1 MAKKEKRLAISYQ
14 DKNKDKRTLPTY
26 TEKKQATKKV
36 NKPNNTVTKQQNN
49 VQTNDART
57 QKTTVKR
64 TTQTNTN
71 NVVETRP
78 NTVKPSLGNNDVRT
92 QKLDFQNKNEENKFT
107 PQQKEVTKRV
117 DKKTVENKYD
127 EVNKALDQELKD
139 KANITALKRQ
149 KYEKARSK
157 AMKEEGVDARVKFDN
172 LQEKTINYNTKKEDA
187 THKLKP
193 IDYSKVEEKTK
204 NERNE
209 LNSAL
214 NDERYVQYVKDEVKA
229 QTEPVTLA
237 EKTIGVPVRATQD
250 LFSTALSG
258 EKYRDPNTGQEYF
271 LPSYSDL
278 RQEKVS
284 NSYNTGIGKFLGDT
298 AYNTTKIGEAALLDA
313 VTMGYGGKA
322 LYWSDMAADNYK
334 NAINRGYSREQALAN
349 TAVSTGT
356 EFLTEKFL
364 GGLSKTLTGG
374 KASGVQNLVG
384 NMVNKVI
391 KNPRVANIIGSMGS
405 EGLEEFVQEYIDQ
418 WNELATLKNSKN
430 VKDYLD
436 VLLDPDVFMSALYS
450 GAVGAGSGGAMTGSQ
465 RALGID
471 TEGIEAERNI
481 EKNNQLRETL
491 EEKLKKTKDKEL
503 KQKYQDVIGAIDE
516 YNKRPFGNTTENID
530 NNMLELNLKE
540 NEVGL
545 INNMLENGTATEDE
559 VVQMLREYAQIKQ
572 NNHDAELVNTEEE
585 QQRLQ
590 DQAQQVANVR
600 EQVQNKKLT
609 YEQGKQALQEI
620 QEGTFRQNMMYENI
634 AQREFD
640 KIQRDLKNGKI
651 TEADATNRIQALAQT
666 LEQQKGMSNNEVV
679 ENGNISNNNDNIIP
693 DTNEVREVKP
703 TNTSDKIQN
712 FRNSIENE
720 NVEDADGFYKSVEKI
735 IKDKDYNV
743 VLDSS
748 ITNEKGQ
755 SVNALISNEN
765 GVTIKI
771 NPKSER
777 AGEIL
782 LMHEVTHGIETKEMR
797 DLIMNYASKNSE
809 FNSALEDLKRTY
821 GTQDVTPEVVADIS
835 GQLFG
840 NQEFISNLSVEKPS
854 VFRKIYN
861 KIIEMANKITGNS
874 KEALFVR
881 DLKNKWEKVY
891 RESTIETSQQNIKN
905 TVKYSQNAEI
915 TDNKGRKL
923 DKQQQEYFKDTK
935 VVDNEGHLITVYHT
949 NKYTDLPFFEFKPQV
964 ALDYHND
971 LFGNQTVIYFTDSK
985 EMSGS
990 YADQD
995 YIMADTRKYT
1005 KTEEVEE
1012 FLNELNNI
1020 NARKGDVW
1028 KLKDV
1033 SNDPAY
1039 TKTYRDAELNFDYSS
1054 GTYEEA
1060 IEKRY
1065 KRGLLTKEQYEL
1077 GAKGVKYVIELN
1089 DEGPDTTYNFVPFTS
1104 KEDLFKN
1111 FRNKL
1116 SKKIYQHN
1124 KSQKRFGE
1132 AKYQYEGYVNLTN
1145 PYEIDAEGRNW
1156 NNITREIKQEFK
1168 DTIDNMSEDEMDN
1181 LSDLAMESLTKYNEW
1196 HQGEKYSEYLKY
1208 EDVYK
1213 TLDKINSENLV
1224 MLSMKASLGKEVTAN
1239 DYREMYDAFGGI
1251 GKDPD
1256 RIIEVDGK
1264 EMTFAEFA
1272 AKWSN
1277 LDVENAKYYKNYS
1290 YFLEKMP
1297 RKYREKIINVGD
1309 FYKAAK
1315 YNFQEFAINDYLSKR
1330 METNDVV
1337 HKVIEMNQNGSN
1349 YDGVIIRNTTDYG
1362 GYSEER
1368 GPHDLF
1374 IAFNSN
1380 QFKAFDNKTPT
1391 SDQDIRYSQKVKKWQ
1406 DFLDKYFKERG
1417 TTTRLKTKETKKQG
1431 PALANATK
1439 QETKIVKKEQTKV
1452 TKKEQNVKTK
1462 KGPITMDD
1470 AIKAF
1475 NRAKRFGTEV
1485 QNKAVQTFDK
1495 AMGENNPLTKEQMDK
1510 IRHDVHTN
1518 KATVEKAKTNLSGLT
1533 FEQKYERATQKL
1545 NSNKAINEVDVAEV
1559 IDTLVETVERGTPE
1573 QVLNLLQDYS
1583 IMETEAGRVV
1593 QAASLLRKMSPVGQ
1607 LAMLNKIVAR
1617 QQKLGNKKWAGVK
1630 LNQDLVQKVLDT
1642 YENKEQTKWNQVEM
1656 EEAVDELKQDIA
1668 NQLKMTISDK
1678 VNAWRYLSMLG
1689 NPKTHIR
1696 NVVANTVMSVVKG
1709 GADKLSGGL
1718 QDVFIKDGKYRLTGK
1733 EAVKTRTAKSSTK
1746 EVKQFSKLA
1755 FEEMKPKLSGNK
1767 YDNTRGIEAMRSPF
1781 DNKVLKKLDELNSGL
1796 LNIEDLK
1803 AKETNFKK
1811 SFANFL
1817 TAQGIKTNEDINNNP
1832 DIIDAAK
1839 NFALQEANIAT
1850 FNQDNKLATYL
1861 NKLDNLG
1868 PVAKVLRGAIIP
1880 FTRTPLNIAKTG
1892 IEYTPVLGTLTTLND
1907 LKKVDSS
1914 MKGVVLINGLSK
1926 QTVGAGLLVMG
1937 YMLAKSGVLTADS
1950 GDDKDDKFEKDQG
1963 AKMDFSLRLPA
1974 SIVGEG
1980 ASKVSLDLSWLSPS
1994 SMPLLVGAAM
2004 HEQFSKHEGINEDM
2018 IIESLAGVL
2027 DPLSEM
2033 SCISS
2038 FTDVLDSY
2046 SKTSAGKFM
2055 GIAKSTSQNY
2065 ISQFI
2070 PTVSGQIAKVFD
2082 TNKRS
2087 TYADKSSS
2095 HQFSQE
2101 TIRKLMFKIPGL
2113 RNMLPEQTDYLG
2125 ENKKEINNMAIR
2137 ALDAFFNPMN
2147 HKVDT
2152 MSRESKELIR
2162 LYDKTGNDAVLPSN
2176 PNAYINYNDT
2186 QYTMTQKEFN
2196 KYKRDFG
2203 EAAKKNLKEVMDSD
2217 EYKSASDDEK
2227 ADMIEGVMK
2236 YSKDVAK
2243 DNFLTSK
2250 GENYV
2255 KVNEDGEET
2264 HYESDNVN
2272 EITQATNYSIAD
2284 YYITKTV
2291 TPNLLEGNLE
2301 TKKKKLGM
2309 VSEFGFD
2316 AKTYNQYLE
2325 DINDIKADTYANGKT
2340 IRNSRKRKIVEYLNS
2355 LELTP
2360 LQRAMLLKQ
2369 SYKSYRSYDGEIINA
2384 IRNSNL
2390 SDEDR
2395 NMYGQWFNLK

>member
-1 MAKKEKRLAISYQ
+1 MAKKEKKLAISYQ

-26 TEKKQATKKV
+26 TEKKQATQKV
-36 NKPNNTVTKQQNN
+36 NKPSNTVTKQQNN
-49 VQTNDART
+49 VQDART
-57 QKTTVKR
+57 QKTTVKK
-64 TTQTNTN
+64 TVTTN
-71 NVVETRP
+71 NTTAADNRP
-78 NTVKPSLGNNDVRT
+78 SVNTFNNNTPNDVRT
-92 QKLDFQNKNEENKFT
+92 QKLGFQTKNEEKKFV
-107 PQQKEVTKRV
+107 PKQQEITRRI
-117 DKKTVENKYD
+117 DKDTIETKYD
-127 EVNKALDQELKD
+127 EVNKALDKELKD
-139 KANITALKRQ
+139 KENITALKRQ

-157 AMKEEGVDARVKFDN
+157 AMKEEGIDARTKFDN
-172 LQEKTINYNTKKEDA
+172 LQEKKIDYNTKKEDA

-193 IDYSKVEEKTK
+193 VDYSKIEEKTK
-204 NERNE
+204 KEKGE
-209 LNSAL
+209 LNAAL

-278 RQEKVS
+278 RQEQVS
-284 NSYNTGIGKFLGDT
+284 NSYDTGIGRFIGDT
-298 AYNTTKIGEAALLDA
+298 VYNTTKIGEAALVDA
-313 VTMGYGGKA
+313 FTGGIGGKA

-349 TAVSTGT
+349 TIVSTGT
-356 EFLTEKFL
+356 EFLTEKLL

-374 KASGVQNLVG
+374 KASEAQNLIS
-384 NMVNKVI
+384 NMVNKVVN
-391 KNPRVANIIGSMGS
+391 NPRIANIIGSMGS

-471 TEGIEAERNI
+471 AEGIEAERNI
-481 EKNNQLRETL
+481 NKNNQLKETL
-491 EEKLKKTKDKEL
+491 EEKIKGTKDKEL

-516 YNKRPFGNTTENID
+516 YNKRPFGNTTEGI
-530 NNMLELNLKE
+530 NNNLLELNLKE

-559 VVQMLREYAQIKQ
+559 VVQMLKEYAQIKQ
-572 NNHDAELVNTEEE
+572 NNPNAELVNTEEE

-600 EQVQNKKLT
+600 EQVQNKNLT

-634 AQREFD
+634 AQREYNKTMNEF
-640 KIQRDLKNGKI
+640 KKAEKSYKSGTI
-651 TEADATNRIQALAQT
+651 TEEQFRQIEGETTKKIQALAQT
-666 LEQQKGMSNNEVV
+666 LEQQKGMANNEVV

-703 TNTSDKIQN
+703 TNTNDKIQN
-712 FRNSIENE
+712 FRNSVENE

-735 IKDKDYNV
+735 IKDKDYNII
-743 VLDSS
+743 LDSS

-755 SVNALISNEN
+755 SVNALITNEN

-797 DLIMNYASKNSE
+797 DLIMNYAKKNSE
-809 FNSALEDLKRTY
+809 FNDALESLKKTY
-821 GTQDVTPEVVADIS
+821 GTEDVTPEVIADIS
-835 GQLFG
+835 GQLLG
-840 NQEFISNLSVEKPS
+840 NQEFINSLSVENPS
-854 VFRKIYN
+854 LFKKILDALTSLKN
-861 KIIEMANKITGNS
+861 KLTGNS
-874 KEALFVR
+874 KYENFVK
-881 DLKNKWEKVY
+881 DLEVKYRKAYRNANQNTFNKSLK
-891 RESTIETSQQNIKN
+891 ESAM
-905 TVKYSQNAEI
+905 YSQNARI
-915 TDNKGRKL
+915 TDNQGRTLTK
-923 DKQQQEYFKDTK
+923 DQVDFYKDTK
-935 VVDNEGHLITVYHT
+935 VVDDEGHLITVYHT
-949 NKYTDLPFFEFKPQV
+949 TSDEINPFYIFDPRGTTDYKYGDDIVIFTTDDATMSEGYAGEQNLRNVDTSKNADTNQKSAWRYEMYMNITNPYIIDCEGRMYQNAVVEFTNEI
-964 ALDYHND
+964 ND
-971 LFGNQTVIYFTDSK
+971 LFKEVEEYKAELNELAKESEKRFKNSQSSGSYMDIRLSNRIYKNIDNELISDTNLEELTDYKDFYEKATKEGYDLPSPDTQLEDIMYDPDEVDYLYEQYGEKKVDKYLEMTIEDFINKTSEGQTEYKEESTWFKREYQKIIGDILEQAGESEPENVIAKHVNTFSGEDWYRISK
-985 EMSGS
+985 EMFT
-990 YADQD
+990 
-995 YIMADTRKYT
+995 DTAK
-1005 KTEEVEE
+1005 K
-1012 FLNELNNI
+1012 NN
-1020 NARKGDVW
+1020 AP
-1028 KLKDV
+1028 L
-1033 SNDPAY
+1033 
-1039 TKTYRDAELNFDYSS
+1039 
-1054 GTYEEA
+1054 
-1060 IEKRY
+1060 
-1065 KRGLLTKEQYEL
+1065 
-1077 GAKGVKYVIELN
+1077 
-1089 DEGPDTTYNFVPFTS
+1089 
-1104 KEDLFKN
+1104 
-1111 FRNKL
+1111 
-1116 SKKIYQHN
+1116 
-1124 KSQKRFGE
+1124 
-1132 AKYQYEGYVNLTN
+1132 KYQYNTN
-1145 PYEIDAEGRNW
+1145 QIV
-1156 NNITREIKQEFK
+1156 
-1168 DTIDNMSEDEMDN
+1168 
-1181 LSDLAMESLTKYNEW
+1181 KY
-1196 HQGEKYSEYLKY
+1196 
-1208 EDVYK
+1208 
-1213 TLDKINSENLV
+1213 
-1224 MLSMKASLGKEVTAN
+1224 
-1239 DYREMYDAFGGI
+1239 
-1251 GKDPD
+1251 
-1256 RIIEVDGK
+1256 
-1264 EMTFAEFA
+1264 
-1272 AKWSN
+1272 
-1277 LDVENAKYYKNYS
+1277 
-1290 YFLEKMP
+1290 
-1297 RKYREKIINVGD
+1297 IINEN
-1309 FYKAAK
+1309 K
-1315 YNFQEFAINDYLSKR
+1315 
-1330 METNDVV
+1330 TNLQ
-1337 HKVIEMNQNGSN
+1337 KEK
-1349 YDGVIIRNTTDYG
+1349 YDGVIFKNIIDVATDFLDFGKYKPANV
-1362 GYSEER
+1362 YV
-1368 GPHDLF
+1368 
-1374 IAFNSN
+1374 AFNSN
-1380 QFKAFDNKTPT
+1380 QVKAVDNEHPT
-1391 SDQDIRYSQKVKKWQ
+1391 SNPDIRYSKDGKKWQ
-1406 DFLDKYFKERG
+1406 EFLDRYFKARG
-1417 TTTRLKTKETKKQG
+1417 TTTKLNEKTKLKQG
-1431 PALANATK
+1431 SALTNATK
-1439 QETKIVKKEQTKV
+1439 EETKIVKKEQTKV
-1452 TKKEQNVKTK
+1452 PKKEQNVKTK
-1462 KGPITMDD
+1462 KGPVTMED
-1470 AIKAF
+1470 AIKEF

-1495 AMGENNPLTKEQMDK
+1495 AMGENNPLTKKQMDK

-1518 KATVEKAKTNLSGLT
+1518 KVTVEKAKSNLSGLT

-1767 YDNTRGIEAMRSPF
+1767 YDNATGIEAMRSPF

-1963 AKMDFSLRLPA
+1963 AKMDFSLKLPA

-2065 ISQFI
+2065 ISQFV
-2070 PTVSGQIAKVFD
+2070 PTVSGQIAKMFD

-2101 TIRKLMFKIPGL
+2101 TLRKLMFKIPGL
-2113 RNMLPEQTDYLG
+2113 RNMLPEQTDYFG
-2125 ENKKEINNMAIR
+2125 DNKKEINNMAIR

-2147 HKVDT
+2147 HKADT

-2196 KYKRDFG
+2196 KYKKDFG
-2203 EAAKKNLKEVMDSD
+2203 EAAKKNIKEVMDSD

-2272 EITQATNYSIAD
+2272 EITKATNYSIAD

-2325 DINDIKADTYANGKT
+2325 DISDIKADTYANGKT
-2340 IRNSRKRKIVEYLNS
+2340 IRNSRKRKIIEYLNS
-2355 LELTP
+2355 LDLTP

>member
-1 MAKKEKRLAISYQ
+1 MAKKEKKLAISYQ

-26 TEKKQATKKV
+26 TEKKQATQKV
-36 NKPNNTVTKQQNN
+36 NKPNNAVAKQQNN

-64 TTQTNTN
+64 TVTNDNT
-71 NVVETRP
+71 VETRP

-92 QKLDFQNKNEENKFT
+92 QKLDFQNKNEEKKFT

-127 EVNKALDQELKD
+127 ELNKALDQELKD
-139 KANITALKRQ
+139 KENITALKRQ
-149 KYEKARSK
+149 KFEKARSK
-157 AMKEEGVDARVKFDN
+157 AMKEEGIDARVKFDN

-193 IDYSKVEEKTK
+193 VDYSKVEEKTK
-204 NERNE
+204 NERSA
-209 LNSAL
+209 LNAAL

-237 EKTIGVPVRATQD
+237 EKTIGVPLRATQD

-313 VTMGYGGKA
+313 VTFGYGGKA

-384 NMVNKVI
+384 NMVNKVV
-391 KNPRVANIIGSMGS
+391 KNPRAANIIGSMSS

-418 WNELATLKNSKN
+418 WNELATLKNSTN

-436 VLLDPDVFMSALYS
+436 VLLDPDVFVSALYS
-450 GAVGAGSGGAMTGSQ
+450 GAVGMGSGGAMTGSQ

-481 EKNNQLRETL
+481 NKNNQLKETL

-516 YNKRPFGNTTENID
+516 YNKRPFGSTTENID
-530 NNMLELNLKE
+530 NNMLELNLKQ

-572 NNHDAELVNTEEE
+572 NDPDAELVNTEEE

-666 LEQQKGMSNNEVV
+666 LEQQKGMANNEVV
-679 ENGNISNNNDNIIP
+679 ENGDISNNNDNIIP
-693 DTNEVREVKP
+693 DTNEVREVNTTQEQQPEVLQQQEISQDKKVEEKVEKNTKKVYNKGTKKEGVKNDFGAIQEESRRKLKDKGWGSSSKTVDEDLRGRIRGTLSKEIKRRGYSNSNNDGLLKLKSKGNTFNLYKSVDAETFHDVFEIARAHTNYGELVDLHPVKTNEDSIGYEEMTNYLSEDGMQGFSITKDGDVVSVFNADP
-703 TNTSDKIQN
+703 TRKG
-712 FRNSIENE
+712 FLRSIENE
-720 NVEDADGFYKSVEKI
+720 I
-735 IKDKDYNV
+735 
-743 VLDSS
+743 
-748 ITNEKGQ
+748 
-755 SVNALISNEN
+755 
-765 GVTIKI
+765 
-771 NPKSER
+771 
-777 AGEIL
+777 
-782 LMHEVTHGIETKEMR
+782 
-797 DLIMNYASKNSE
+797 
-809 FNSALEDLKRTY
+809 
-821 GTQDVTPEVVADIS
+821 
-835 GQLFG
+835 
-840 NQEFISNLSVEKPS
+840 
-854 VFRKIYN
+854 
-861 KIIEMANKITGNS
+861 NS
-874 KEALFVR
+874 K
-881 DLKNKWEKVY
+881 
-891 RESTIETSQQNIKN
+891 
-905 TVKYSQNAEI
+905 
-915 TDNKGRKL
+915 G
-923 DKQQQEYFKDTK
+923 
-935 VVDNEGHLITVYHT
+935 
-949 NKYTDLPFFEFKPQV
+949 
-964 ALDYHND
+964 
-971 LFGNQTVIYFTDSK
+971 
-985 EMSGS
+985 
-990 YADQD
+990 
-995 YIMADTRKYT
+995 
-1005 KTEEVEE
+1005 
-1012 FLNELNNI
+1012 
-1020 NARKGDVW
+1020 
-1028 KLKDV
+1028 
-1033 SNDPAY
+1033 
-1039 TKTYRDAELNFDYSS
+1039 
-1054 GTYEEA
+1054 
-1060 IEKRY
+1060 
-1065 KRGLLTKEQYEL
+1065 
-1077 GAKGVKYVIELN
+1077 
-1089 DEGPDTTYNFVPFTS
+1089 
-1104 KEDLFKN
+1104 
-1111 FRNKL
+1111 
-1116 SKKIYQHN
+1116 
-1124 KSQKRFGE
+1124 
-1132 AKYQYEGYVNLTN
+1132 
-1145 PYEIDAEGRNW
+1145 
-1156 NNITREIKQEFK
+1156 
-1168 DTIDNMSEDEMDN
+1168 
-1181 LSDLAMESLTKYNEW
+1181 
-1196 HQGEKYSEYLKY
+1196 
-1208 EDVYK
+1208 K
-1213 TLDKINSENLV
+1213 TLDCFQSSKQRLDEIYSNIFGWKTTSIMDHNMEYDHDDIAKNHNKPPVAFMVNPKQLKSDV
-1224 MLSMKASLGKEVTAN
+1224 TDADLNKKFGKDQYGESV
-1239 DYREMYDAFGGI
+1239 DYRSALM
-1251 GKDPD
+1251 K
-1256 RIIEVDGK
+1256 DGK
-1264 EMTFAEFA
+1264 GNKNDFIF
-1272 AKWSN
+1272 
-1277 LDVENAKYYKNYS
+1277 DENGR
-1290 YFLEKMP
+1290 F
-1297 RKYREKIINVGD
+1297 VGM
-1309 FYKAAK
+1309 K
-1315 YNFQEFAINDYLSKR
+1315 E
-1330 METNDVV
+1330 
-1337 HKVIEMNQNGSN
+1337 G
-1349 YDGVIIRNTTDYG
+1349 
-1362 GYSEER
+1362 
-1368 GPHDLF
+1368 
-1374 IAFNSN
+1374 
-1380 QFKAFDNKTPT
+1380 T
-1391 SDQDIRYSQKVKKWQ
+1391 SDSSFSNEEK
-1406 DFLDKYFKERG
+1406 
-1417 TTTRLKTKETKKQG
+1417 
-1431 PALANATK
+1431 
-1439 QETKIVKKEQTKV
+1439 
-1452 TKKEQNVKTK
+1452 
-1462 KGPITMDD
+1462 PITMKD
-1470 AIKAF
+1470 AVEAF

-1495 AMGENNPLTKEQMDK
+1495 AMGENNPLTKKQMDK

-1518 KATVEKAKTNLSGLT
+1518 KATVEKAKSNLSGLT

-1617 QQKLGNKKWAGVK
+1617 QQKLGNKKWADVK

-1803 AKETNFKK
+1803 AKETNFRK

-1817 TAQGIKTNEDINNNP
+1817 TAQGIKTNEDINKNP

-2082 TNKRS
+2082 ANKRS

-2101 TIRKLMFKIPGL
+2101 TLRKLMFKIPGL

-2125 ENKKEINNMAIR
+2125 DNKKEINNMAIR

-2152 MSRESKELIR
+2152 MSKESKELIR

-2176 PNAYINYNDT
+2176 PNAYVNYNDT

-2203 EAAKKNLKEVMDSD
+2203 EAAKKNIKEVMDSD

-2255 KVNEDGEET
+2255 KVNDDGEET
-2264 HYESDNVN
+2264 YYESDNVN
-2272 EITQATNYSIAD
+2272 EITKATNYSIAD
-2284 YYITKTV
+2284 YYITKTI

-2301 TKKKKLGM
+2301 AKKKKLGM
-2309 VSEFGFD
+2309 VREFGFD

-2325 DINDIKADTYANGKT
+2325 EIGNIEADKTASGKSINGT
-2340 IRNSRKRKIVEYLNS
+2340 RKRKIVEYLNS
-2355 LELTP
+2355 LDLTP